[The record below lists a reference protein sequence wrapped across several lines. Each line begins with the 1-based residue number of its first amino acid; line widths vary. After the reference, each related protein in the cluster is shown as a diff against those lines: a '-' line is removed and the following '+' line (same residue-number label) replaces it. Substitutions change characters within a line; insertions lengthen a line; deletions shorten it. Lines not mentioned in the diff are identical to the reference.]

1 MSRGASSP
9 FTGLALSGFCMQISI
24 LLESAIP
31 LYEGLK
37 VMAEDSPVQREK
49 EILTEL
55 SDKVRMGLPFHQAVR
70 EAGCFPAYVV
80 NMSMLGERTGLLD
93 TTMERLAVYYE
104 KEYYLAENL
113 RKAVTYPAMMI
124 LMLIIILFVLF
135 TRVMPVFSGV
145 YEQLGTSIPPAAA
158 AAIRL
163 GGILSGAALVLAAIL
178 IASALILWLSG
189 KRGVQSTLALSLLEK
204 IKARSVIARAA
215 ADRRFCNVMAMS
227 LQCGVNLPDAFG
239 LAQTLVDNRTVEE
252 QIKNAKEAVSQGKGF
267 YDSVKEAGLFSGFE
281 LQLIRV
287 GSRAG
292 QLDRIMDRLAIDYEQ
307 KSSEAIDSMIARLEP
322 TIVSVLAVAVGLVL
336 LAVMLP
342 LAGVLSSIG

>member
-104 KEYYLAENL
+104 KN
-113 RKAVTYPAMMI
+113 
-124 LMLIIILFVLF
+124 IILLKTQKSRYLPGDDDSYADYYPVRPLYQ
-135 TRVMPVFSGV
+135 VMPVFSGV

-178 IASALILWLSG
+178 IASALILWLFG
-189 KRGVQSTLALSLLEK
+189 KKGVQSTLALSLLEK
-204 IKARSVIARAA
+204 IKARSIIARAA

>member
-1 MSRGASSP
+1 MSRSASP
-9 FTGLALSGFCMQISI
+9 YTGLALSGFCMQISI
-24 LLESAIP
+24 LLKSAVP

-37 VMAEDSPVQREK
+37 VMAEDSPGQAEK
-49 EILTEL
+49 EILTGL
-55 SDKVRMGLPFHQAVR
+55 SDKVRMGLPFHQAVK

-80 NMSMLGERTGLLD
+80 NMTLLGERTGLLD
-93 TTMERLAVYYE
+93 TTMERLAAFYE

-113 RKAVTYPAMMI
+113 RKAITYPAMMI

-163 GGILSGAALVLAAIL
+163 GGVLSGAALIIAAVLIIAASVI
-178 IASALILWLSG
+178 WLFG
-189 KRGVQSTLALSLLEK
+189 KRGIRSSVAVSLLEK
-204 IKARSVIARAA
+204 IKSHSGIARSAA
-215 ADRRFCNVMAMS
+215 NRRFCSVMAMA
-227 LQCGVNLPDAFG
+227 LQCGVNLPEAFKM
-239 LAQTLVDNRTVEE
+239 AETLVDNRSVE
-252 QIKNAKEAVSQGKGF
+252 QKIKSCGEAVAQGRGF
-267 YDSVKEAGLFSGFE
+267 YDSVKESGLFSGFE

-292 QLDRIMDRLAIDYEQ
+292 QLERIMDSLAEDYD
-307 KSSEAIDSMIARLEP
+307 KTSSEEIDSIIARLEP

>member
-9 FTGLALSGFCMQISI
+9 FKGLALSGFCMQISI

-124 LMLIIILFVLF
+124 LM
-135 TRVMPVFSGV
+135 PVSYTHLDV
-145 YEQLGTSIPPAAA
+145 YKRQDALHPHGTA
-158 AAIRL
+158 
-163 GGILSGAALVLAAIL
+163 
-178 IASALILWLSG
+178 
-189 KRGVQSTLALSLLEK
+189 
-204 IKARSVIARAA
+204 
-215 ADRRFCNVMAMS
+215 
-227 LQCGVNLPDAFG
+227 
-239 LAQTLVDNRTVEE
+239 
-252 QIKNAKEAVSQGKGF
+252 
-267 YDSVKEAGLFSGFE
+267 
-281 LQLIRV
+281 
-287 GSRAG
+287 
-292 QLDRIMDRLAIDYEQ
+292 
-307 KSSEAIDSMIARLEP
+307 
-322 TIVSVLAVAVGLVL
+322 
-336 LAVMLP
+336 
-342 LAGVLSSIG
+342 

>member
-1 MSRGASSP
+1 MSRSASSP

-24 LLESAIP
+24 LLESAVP
-31 LYEGLK
+31 LYEGLN
-37 VMAEDSPVQREK
+37 VMAEDSTVQQEK
-49 EILTEL
+49 EILAEM
-55 SDKVRMGLPFHQAVR
+55 SNKVRMGLPFHQAVR

-163 GGILSGAALVLAAIL
+163 GGFLSGAALALAAVL
-178 IASALILWLSG
+178 VAASCILWLLG
-189 KRGVQSTLALSLLEK
+189 KKGVQSSLALSLLEK
-204 IKARSVIARAA
+204 IKARSIIARAA
-215 ADRRFCNVMAMS
+215 ASRRFCNVMAMA
-227 LQCGVNLPDAFG
+227 LQCGVNLTEAFE
-239 LAQTLVDNRTVEE
+239 LAEALVDNRTVEE
-252 QIKNAKEAVSQGKGF
+252 QIKNCKEAVSQGKGF
-267 YDSVKEAGLFSGFE
+267 YESVKEAGLFSGFE
-281 LQLIRV
+281 LQLVRV

-292 QLDRIMDRLAIDYEQ
+292 QLDRIMDRLAEDYDK

>member
-1 MSRGASSP
+1 MSRSASPYS
-9 FTGLALSGFCMQISI
+9 GLALSGFCMQISI
-24 LLESAIP
+24 LLKSAVP

-37 VMAEDSPVQREK
+37 VMAEDSPGQTEK
-49 EILTEL
+49 EILTGL
-55 SDKVRMGLPFHQAVR
+55 SDKVRMGLPFHQAVK

-80 NMSMLGERTGLLD
+80 NMTLLGERTGMLD
-93 TTMERLAVYYE
+93 TTMERLAAFYE

-113 RKAVTYPAMMI
+113 RKAITYPAMMI

-163 GGILSGAALVLAAIL
+163 GGVLSGAALIIAAVLIIAASVI
-178 IASALILWLSG
+178 WLFG
-189 KRGVQSTLALSLLEK
+189 KRGIRSSVAVSLLEK
-204 IKARSVIARAA
+204 IKSHSGIARSAA
-215 ADRRFCNVMAMS
+215 NRRFCSVMAMA
-227 LQCGVNLPDAFG
+227 LQCGVNLPEAFKM
-239 LAQTLVDNRTVEE
+239 AETLVDNRSVE
-252 QIKNAKEAVSQGKGF
+252 QKIKSCGEAVAQGSGF
-267 YDSVKEAGLFSGFE
+267 YDSVKESGLFSGFE

-292 QLDRIMDRLAIDYEQ
+292 QLDRIMDSLAEDYDK
-307 KSSEAIDSMIARLEP
+307 KSSEEIDSMIARLEP

>member
-135 TRVMPVFSGV
+135 TRLCRYFPAFTRAWNIHSSCRCRRYPPGGHIKRSLPWFLQRFSSP
-145 YEQLGTSIPPAAA
+145 QP
-158 AAIRL
+158 
-163 GGILSGAALVLAAIL
+163 
-178 IASALILWLSG
+178 
-189 KRGVQSTLALSLLEK
+189 
-204 IKARSVIARAA
+204 
-215 ADRRFCNVMAMS
+215 
-227 LQCGVNLPDAFG
+227 
-239 LAQTLVDNRTVEE
+239 
-252 QIKNAKEAVSQGKGF
+252 
-267 YDSVKEAGLFSGFE
+267 
-281 LQLIRV
+281 
-287 GSRAG
+287 
-292 QLDRIMDRLAIDYEQ
+292 
-307 KSSEAIDSMIARLEP
+307 
-322 TIVSVLAVAVGLVL
+322 
-336 LAVMLP
+336 
-342 LAGVLSSIG
+342 

>member
-1 MSRGASSP
+1 MSRSASP
-9 FTGLALSGFCMQISI
+9 FTGLTLAGFCMQISI
-24 LLESAIP
+24 LLKSAVP

-37 VMAEDSPVQREK
+37 VMAEDSPGQLEK
-49 EILTEL
+49 EILTGL
-55 SDKVRMGLPFHQAVR
+55 SDKVRMGLPFHQAVK

-93 TTMERLAVYYE
+93 TTMERLASFYE

-113 RKAVTYPAMMI
+113 RKAITYPVMMI

-163 GGILSGAALVLAAIL
+163 GGVLSGAAIALSAIL
-178 IASALILWLSG
+178 ILAALIIWLFG
-189 KRGVQSTLALSLLEK
+189 RRGIQSSLAVSLLEQ
-204 IKARSVIARAA
+204 IKSHSGIARSAA
-215 ADRRFCNVMAMS
+215 NRRFCNVMAMA
-227 LQCGVNLPDAFG
+227 LQCGVNLPEAFK
-239 LAQTLVDNRTVEE
+239 LSETLVDNRSVELR
-252 QIKNAKEAVSQGKGF
+252 IKNCGDAVSQGKGF
-267 YDSVKEAGLFSGFE
+267 YDSVKESGLFSGFE

-292 QLDRIMDRLAIDYEQ
+292 QLERIMDSLAEDYDK
-307 KSSEAIDSMIARLEP
+307 KSTEAIDSMIARLEP

>member
-163 GGILSGAALVLAAIL
+163 GHIKRSRPGSCSDSHRLSPDFMAFRKKRSPIHPGTLPSGENQ
-178 IASALILWLSG
+178 SA
-189 KRGVQSTLALSLLEK
+189 
-204 IKARSVIARAA
+204 
-215 ADRRFCNVMAMS
+215 FCHRPR
-227 LQCGVNLPDAFG
+227 CC
-239 LAQTLVDNRTVEE
+239 
-252 QIKNAKEAVSQGKGF
+252 
-267 YDSVKEAGLFSGFE
+267 
-281 LQLIRV
+281 
-287 GSRAG
+287 
-292 QLDRIMDRLAIDYEQ
+292 
-307 KSSEAIDSMIARLEP
+307 
-322 TIVSVLAVAVGLVL
+322 
-336 LAVMLP
+336 
-342 LAGVLSSIG
+342 

>member
-1 MSRGASSP
+1 MNRSASP
-9 FTGLALSGFCMQISI
+9 FTGLVLSGFCMQVSI
-24 LLESAIP
+24 LLKSAVP
-31 LYEGLK
+31 LYEGLQ
-37 VMAEDSPVQREK
+37 VMAEDSPGQQEK
-49 EILTEL
+49 EILTQI
-55 SDKVRMGLPFHQAVR
+55 SDKVRMGLPFNQAIK
-70 EAGCFPAYVV
+70 EAGCFPDYVV

-93 TTMERLAVYYE
+93 ATMERLAVYYE

-124 LMLIIILFVLF
+124 LMLIVILFVLF

-163 GGILSGAALVLAAIL
+163 GGILSGAALILAVILVLAAF
-178 IASALILWLSG
+178 ILWIMG
-189 KRGVQSTLALSLLEK
+189 KNGVHSAMAAAVLEK
-204 IKARSVIARAA
+204 IKSRSEIAA
-215 ADRRFCNVMAMS
+215 AAANRRFCNVIAMAF
-227 LQCGVNLPDAFG
+227 QCGVNLSDAFSMAAG
-239 LAQTLVDNRTVEE
+239 LVDNKTVE
-252 QIKNAKEAVSQGKGF
+252 AKIISCQASIASGKGF
-267 YDSVKEAGLFSGFE
+267 YDSVKESALFSGFE

-292 QLDRIMDRLAIDYEQ
+292 QLERIMDSLAEDYDKKASDSIDN
-307 KSSEAIDSMIARLEP
+307 MIARLEP